1 LGQGLDD
8 YFPYTLL
15 VKDSIVPNPL
25 VECIPNFSEG
35 RRLEII
41 KAIVNA
47 ITSAGAV
54 RLLDTSSDA
63 DHNRTVV
70 TFAGTPQAVEDAA
83 FAGIRTAAAHIDL
96 NTHRGEHPRMGAT
109 DVVPFVPIRDVT
121 MDDCVAIARRLGK
134 RVADQLNIPVYL
146 YEAAAT
152 RPDRE
157 NLENIRRGEYEGLK
171 EAIRLDPNR
180 MPDFGPAELGSAGAT
195 VIGARPPLIAFN
207 AYLTTPDVEIAKK
220 IAKAIRHSSGGL
232 RYVKALGL
240 LVEGMAQVSMNLTN
254 FDKTPIYRV
263 VEMIR
268 REAQR
273 YGVNIAYTELIGLAP
288 ADALIDTAR
297 WYLQLDAFEPD
308 QLLERRLQNVPEPGP
323 KVYEPPI
330 PDDAT
335 TMSSPVILPTVV
347 SRSVGSSGSVGGA
360 KSLAGFVDAVAQGTA
375 APGGG
380 AVAALAGALSAAL
393 GAMVARL
400 TIGRKKY
407 AAVEADM
414 AAAAATADTL
424 RQQLMDA
431 VEQDSAA
438 YGAVMEAY
446 KIDKADPRRD
456 QMIQVA
462 LRGAADVPLHVM
474 RLSLEAMRVASVV
487 ADRGNAN
494 AVSDAAV
501 AAHMALAA
509 IEGAALNVRVNAH
522 SLTSP
527 AEDTDVAAHLR
538 DTAARLVDEARALS
552 AEVFSVAETRA
563 GLGSASS

>member
-1 LGQGLDD
+1 
-8 YFPYTLL
+8 
-15 VKDSIVPNPL
+15 VANPL

-35 RRLEII
+35 RRPEII

-83 FAGIRTAAAHIDL
+83 FAAIRTAATHIDL

-121 MDDCVAIARRLGK
+121 MDECVGLARRLGR

-171 EAIRLDPNR
+171 EAIRSDPNR
-180 MPDFGPAELGSAGAT
+180 MPDFGPAELGNAGAT

-232 RYVKALGL
+232 RFVKALGL

-288 ADALIDTAR
+288 EDALIDTAR

-308 QLLERRLQNVPEPGP
+308 QLLERRLQNVPDPGP
-323 KVYEPPI
+323 KVHEPPI

-335 TMSSPVILPTVV
+335 TMTPSVMLPTVL
-347 SRSVGSSGSVGGA
+347 SRSVGGIGGA
-360 KSLAGFVDAVAQGTA
+360 KSLAGFVDDVAQGTA

-380 AVAALAGALSAAL
+380 AVAALAGALSAGL

-407 AAVEADM
+407 AEVEADM

-446 KIDKADPRRD
+446 KIDKSDPRRD
-456 QMIQVA
+456 QMIQIA

-494 AVSDAAV
+494 AASDAAV

-527 AEDTDVAAHLR
+527 EDTDVAAHLR
-538 DTAARLVDEARALS
+538 DTAARLVAEARALS
-552 AEVFSVAETRA
+552 AEVFSIAETRA
-563 GLGSASS
+563 GLSSGNN